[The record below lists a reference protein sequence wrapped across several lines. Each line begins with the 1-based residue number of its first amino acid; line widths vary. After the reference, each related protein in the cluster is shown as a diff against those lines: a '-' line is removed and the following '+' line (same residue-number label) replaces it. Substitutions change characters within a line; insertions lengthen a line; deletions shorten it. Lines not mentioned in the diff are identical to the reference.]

1 MKQNNYWLQGFAL
14 ASILMSGQIMAEES
28 AAQSTNGPTPVSS
41 SPTQFKGTRIGIVN
55 TKKCLE
61 ESKLGKQEQAS
72 LEKKKSQ
79 MESILKEKES
89 LLEEIESKLND
100 DDYMDS
106 ISDEAARELTRKKRQ
121 IRNEGI
127 QLQNQYLR
135 GLQEENMRIIK
146 KLTDAIA
153 KASTSV
159 ALSNTSGQV
168 YDVILTDEAST
179 YYAPSLDVSE
189 MVIKKMNE
197 QFDMDQKK

>member
-1 MKQNNYWLQGFAL
+1 MMKKNNTWLQGFVL
-14 ASILMSGQIMAEES
+14 TSILMSTQIMAQET
-28 AAQSTNGPTPVSS
+28 AAKQVSTVSS
-41 SPTQFKGTRIGIVN
+41 SPIQFKGTKTGIVN

-61 ESKLGKQEQAS
+61 ESKLGKQEQVN
-72 LEKKKSQ
+72 LEKKKGQ

-121 IRNEGI
+121 IRNEGM

-153 KASTSV
+153 KASTAI
-159 ALSNTSGQV
+159 ALDNPSGQV
-168 YDVILTDEAST
+168 YDAIFTDEATT

-189 MVIKKMNE
+189 WVIKKMNE